1 MPNIPGI
8 EKTKTMQTTDSRS
21 MPPNM
26 NQAYIDMFMLRKER
40 ERLEKEGTRLDT
52 KREQIVERLKKIE
65 KDMARLEK
73 EDKQAQKEE
82 KRDFD
87 WDAKWVKMPKET
99 KSEEA
104 KEEPKKP
111 KVETGWKIRTVN
123 RKEKKL

>member
-8 EKTKTMQTTDSRS
+8 EKSKTMQTTGSRS

-73 EDKQAQKEE
+73 KDKRTQKQE

-87 WDAKWVKMPKET
+87 WDAKWVKMKKEPG
-99 KSEEA
+99 SEEL

-111 KVETGWKIRTVN
+111 KIEPGWKIKAINT
-123 RKEKKL
+123 RKQKL